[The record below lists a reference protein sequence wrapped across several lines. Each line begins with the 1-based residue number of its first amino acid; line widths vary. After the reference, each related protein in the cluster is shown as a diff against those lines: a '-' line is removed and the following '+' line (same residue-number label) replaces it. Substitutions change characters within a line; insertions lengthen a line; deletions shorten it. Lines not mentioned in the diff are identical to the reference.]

1 MIARLPFGSTGH
13 ESSRAVFGAVALDK
27 LSQYEADTVREL
39 LMEFGVNHID
49 VAASYGDAEL
59 RLAPWMREHRADFFL
74 ATKTGKRDYE
84 GARQEI
90 RNSLVRMGVEQLD
103 LIQLHNLVDEAE
115 WEQALGPGGALEAA
129 IEAKTQGLVR
139 FIGVTGHGFGA
150 PRRHLAS
157 LGRYPF
163 DSVLTPYSWVMCR
176 DPAYAADFE
185 ELAAVC
191 QSRGIALVTIKAVAR
206 RPWTTARRLPSW
218 YEPLETPEDIGLAV
232 SWVLGRPG
240 IFMATTG
247 NASLLRMVLQAAD
260 RAEARP
266 SEARMAMLAETLDM
280 SPIYRGDAALSRP

>member
-27 LSQYEADTVREL
+27 LSQREADAVRDL
-39 LMEFGVNHID
+39 LVEFGVNHID

-59 RLAPWMREHRADFFL
+59 RLAPWMKEHRSDFFL

-90 RNSLVRMGVEQLD
+90 RNSLGRMGVEQLD

-115 WEQALGPGGALEAA
+115 WNQAMGPGGALEAA
-129 IEAKTQGLVR
+129 MEAKAQGLVR

-157 LGRYPF
+157 LDRYPF
-163 DSVLTPYSWVMCR
+163 DSVLAPYSWVMCR

-185 ELAAVC
+185 ELAGVC
-191 QSRGIALVTIKAVAR
+191 EHRGIALVTIKAVAR
-206 RPWTTARRLPSW
+206 RPWPSARRLATW
-218 YEPLETPEDIGLAV
+218 YEPLETAEDIGLAI
-232 SWVLGRPG
+232 SWALGRRG
-240 IFMATTG
+240 IFLATTG
-247 NASLLRMVLQAAD
+247 NANLLRLVLQAAD
-260 RAEARP
+260 RADARP
-266 SEARMAMLAETLDM
+266 SDARMAGLAEALDM
-280 SPIYRGDAALSRP
+280 SPVYSGNAALSRP